1 VNRKWRWWL
10 VAATA
15 YAVLAACGKKEP
27 STASTRPAAA
37 APVAAKPLPKP
48 PSGKCLDCH
57 RQIADSWQ
65 GSHHALA
72 HRDTGTPA
80 DGPAFAGHDLKV
92 GDASWKFSGGAA
104 APEIRWQDLAAPQ
117 VKPVQQTPPMAIG
130 YEPIV
135 QYLLDAGKGR
145 YQVPDMAWDPAN
157 EDWYSIYDD
166 QNRRPHEWGHWTQ
179 RGMNWNSQ
187 CAYCHFT
194 ELKKGYDPEQDGY
207 HTTWVE
213 QGVGCAQCHG
223 GTAENH
229 PPGGCAIDPPRTFTV
244 GQWTHTCAT
253 CHARREEFDEDF
265 QPGDSFFDHFN
276 LALPSQPG
284 LWHPDG
290 QQIDEN
296 YNFTSL
302 QLSRMGHKG
311 IGCTNCHDPH
321 AATPLGGRP
330 AVESNALCMTC
341 HAAGANQ
348 AVVIDPAK
356 HLFHTP
362 GTPGGRCVDCHMP
375 KKTYMGRDPR
385 SDHRFPSPDPLLTK
399 ELGTPN
405 ACNDCHADRGLDWQ
419 IQHVDAWYGE
429 KMNKPSRA
437 RTRAIAAAQAGHG
450 SLDALLAAFDAEE
463 IAAWKAT
470 LLRLMEPWTG
480 DERVALRADRLVAD
494 PDPLARNAAA
504 FILSQRPDRQRA
516 IEALLADPIKSVR
529 FEAAW
534 GALDRLPVQHPA
546 VLEAAEIA
554 RHQSDQPAGAMRMA
568 RLAMHRRDSL
578 EAEKWFKRAID
589 WDRSS
594 AAPRRDFAVF
604 LGGLGR
610 ARESVRWLDEAA
622 LLDPSNPD
630 IPYLA
635 ALGVAELGDTA
646 GAEARLRQAL
656 KLDPSFARAHYNLG
670 LLLSGKNQDTEA
682 IAALRRAEQL
692 DPSDAGAPW
701 ARATIHYRL
710 GDRAAT
716 LEAVETTLARDPSY
730 VPALQL
736 KAQLQSR

>member
-1 VNRKWRWWL
+1 M
-10 VAATA
+10 ATA
-15 YAVLAACGKKEP
+15 YAVVAACGKKES
-27 STASTRPAAA
+27 STASNKPAVA
-37 APVAAKPLPKP
+37 APAKPLVKAA
-48 PSGKCLDCH
+48 STECLDCH
-57 RQIADSWQ
+57 RQIAESWQ

-72 HRDTGTPA
+72 HRDIGTPA
-80 DGPAFAGHDLKV
+80 DGPAFAGHEV
-92 GDASWKFSGGAA
+92 AEGDASWKFSGGAA
-104 APEIRWQDLAAPQ
+104 APEIRWEDLAAPQ
-117 VKPVQQTPPMAIG
+117 VKPIQQKPPMAIG
-130 YEPIV
+130 YDPIV
-135 QYLLDAGKGR
+135 QYLLDVGNGR

-157 EDWYSIYDD
+157 EDWYSIYQGD
-166 QNRRPHEWGHWTQ
+166 NRRPHEWGHWTQ

-194 ELKKGYDPEQDGY
+194 ELKKGYNPEKDSY
-207 HTTWVE
+207 HTTWIE

-223 GTAENH
+223 GSRENP
-229 PPGGCAIDPPRTFTV
+229 PPGGCSIDPGQKFTV

-253 CHARREEFDEDF
+253 CHARREELDENF
-265 QPGDSFFDHFN
+265 QPGNSFFDHYN

-290 QQIDEN
+290 QQIDED

-321 AATPLGGRP
+321 AATPLGGKP
-330 AVESNALCMTC
+330 AVDTNALCMTC
-341 HAAGANQ
+341 HSAGANQ

-362 GTPGGRCVDCHMP
+362 GTPGSRCVDCHMP

-405 ACNDCHADRGLDWQ
+405 ACNDCHQDKGLDWQ
-419 IQHVDAWYGE
+419 IRHVDEWYGD

-450 SLDALLAAFDAEE
+450 SLDALLAVFDVEE

-480 DERVALRADRLVAD
+480 DERVALRADKLVAD

-504 FILSQRPDRQRA
+504 FILSQRPDRQKA

-534 GALDRLPVQHPA
+534 GALDRLPARHPA
-546 VLEAAEIA
+546 VIEAAEIA

-568 RLAMHRRDSL
+568 RLAMHRRDAV
-578 EAEKWFKRAID
+578 EAEKWFKRAIE
-589 WDRSS
+589 WDQSS

-610 ARESVRWLDEAA
+610 ARESVRWLDDAA
-622 LLDPSNPD
+622 LLDPTNPD

-635 ALGVAELGDTA
+635 ALGKAELGDTA
-646 GAEARLRQAL
+646 GAETRLRQAL
-656 KLDPSFARAHYNLG
+656 KLNPSFARAHYNLG
-670 LLLSGKNQDTEA
+670 LLLSGKNQEAEA
-682 IAALRRAEQL
+682 IASLRRAEQL
-692 DPSDAGAPW
+692 DPSDPGAPW

-710 GDRAAT
+710 GDLAAT
-716 LEAVETTLARDPSY
+716 MEAVESCLARDPSN
-730 VPALQL
+730 VQALQL
-736 KAQLQSR
+736 KAELQSR